1 MSYGPD
7 LTVYAGVRALSD
19 DQQRAATLLV
29 QRRAN
34 NAEDEA
40 ELLAILGLPPA
51 PGPTN
56 PEDSDA

>member
-7 LTVYAGVRALSD
+7 LTVYAGVRAPSD

-34 NAEDEA
+34 DAEDEA
-40 ELLAILGLPPA
+40 KLLAILGLPPA
-51 PGPTN
+51 PDPT
-56 PEDSDA
+56 PPGGQR